1 MSDHPRHTYSYRDA
15 GVDVETGRK
24 FVDLIK
30 PLAKG
35 TATIGSAA
43 ELGGFG
49 AVFDIRAAGFKDP
62 VLVAASD
69 GVGTKLLIANAL
81 GQHKTVGIDLVAMS
95 VNDIIVQGAKPLF
108 FLDYFS
114 TGHLDVKT
122 ATEVVEGIAIGCR
135 RANCALIGG
144 ETAEMP
150 GLYAAGQYDLAG
162 FAVGAIE
169 RNQILTGNTISP
181 GDQVLGLTSSGIH
194 ANGFSLVRKII
205 TDNEVNLEGAAPFN
219 SQQRLADTLLAP
231 TRIYV
236 NSVLTALDEPG
247 HGVKGIAHITGGGFH
262 ENLPRILPN
271 GVSAKLNASTWPLP
285 EIFYWLRQLGNIDCE
300 EMTRTFNC
308 GIGMLMVIK
317 QNRLKH
323 LKNVLS
329 AHGETVYHVGEI
341 VPSDRPKESVI
352 IDNLETAWK

>member
-1 MSDHPRHTYSYRDA
+1 MSDQPRHTYSYRDA
-15 GVDVETGRK
+15 GVDVEAGRK

-30 PLAKG
+30 PLAKE
-35 TATIGSAA
+35 TATVGSDA

-69 GVGTKLLIANAL
+69 GVGTKLLIAHAL
-81 GQHKTVGIDLVAMS
+81 GQQKTVGIDLVAMC

-108 FLDYFS
+108 FLDYLS
-114 TGHLDVKT
+114 TGRLDVKT

-135 RANCALIGG
+135 LAGCALIGG

-169 RNQILTGNTISP
+169 RNQILTGNTIAP
-181 GDQVLGLTSSGIH
+181 GDQVIGLASSGIH

-205 TDNEVNLEGAAPFN
+205 ADNEVNLEGAAPFN

-236 NSVLTALDEPG
+236 NSVLAVLDEPG

-271 GVSAKLNASTWPLP
+271 GVGAKLNASTWPLP
-285 EIFYWLRQLGNIDCE
+285 EIFYWLRKLGNIDCE

-329 AHGETVYHVGEI
+329 AHGETVYHIGEI
-341 VPSDRPKESVI
+341 IPSDRAKESVRV
-352 IDNLETAWK
+352 DNLETAWK